1 MTTQHS
7 QPNETGFSLRLLN
20 HACDGAASLRD
31 SLIRQ
36 GMRPQH
42 VARAAGVSLRTLA
55 NCTDG
60 ARTRRGMLVRL
71 AGLAVIVD
79 QLVDRGIPVSV
90 LWSPRTVE
98 VDRVIQGIRAQSPIA
113 AKLVDALDAMPT
125 SRDDTQLSFP
135 MAA

>member
-1 MTTQHS
+1 MTTLHS
-7 QPNETGFSLRLLN
+7 HNETGYSLRLLN

-36 GMRPQH
+36 GLPPRH
-42 VARAAGVSLRTLA
+42 IARAAGVSPRALS

-60 ARTRRGMLVRL
+60 GRTRRGMLVRL

-79 QLVDRGIPVSV
+79 QLNERRIPLHV
-90 LWSPRTVE
+90 LWSPRTSHDHDAVQE
-98 VDRVIQGIRAQSPIA
+98 IRAQSPIA
-113 AKLVDALDAMPT
+113 AKLVDALAMVPAPP
-125 SRDDTQLSFP
+125 DEQLRFP